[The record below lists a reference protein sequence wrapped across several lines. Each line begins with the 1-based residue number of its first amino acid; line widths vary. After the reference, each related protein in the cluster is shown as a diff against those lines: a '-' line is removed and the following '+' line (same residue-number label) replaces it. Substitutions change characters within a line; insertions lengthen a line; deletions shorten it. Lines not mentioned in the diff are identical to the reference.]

1 MKPEIS
7 VGIILVKEKPI
18 KFLLMKRKDN
28 KVWDFPKGHLLS
40 EESYEIS
47 ALRELKEETQI
58 SDIKLFKDF
67 KEELTFIKRPSTP
80 GPPTNPLSIS
90 PNISMS
96 LTSTS

>member
-67 KEELTFIKRPSTP
+67 KEELTFI
-80 GPPTNPLSIS
+80 NPKGSFRKIILFLGK
-90 PNISMS
+90 
-96 LTSTS
+96 LT